1 MPLINFLLKHP
12 DDIIPFGTESDKS
25 LHWFGLTDGNLWL
38 EAGKS
43 KLYEYT
49 DSFLALL
56 SLSDTKYVDYY
67 LSRFIEDFTEQFE
80 KIATELP
87 DESYAIAKNS
97 MTLTKFQETSKQWLD
112 ETNERDF
119 DQAIEKYDALIG
131 WIGQRELTAGH
142 LVGSPH
148 IGFFKNKNKISIVWK
163 ADQRTKKNI
172 PLWTAQNG
180 EIEMDY
186 PEFVAQIEDF
196 GDRFFSAMADQVE
209 IALKKDWGAINI
221 DKSHLV
227 EEHHERQTEFANR
240 LRHLRHPG

>member
-49 DSFLALL
+49 DSFLSLL
-56 SLSDTKYVDYY
+56 SMSDTKYVDYY

-80 KIATELP
+80 KIATGLP

-112 ETNERDF
+112 ETNEADF
-119 DQAIEKYDALIG
+119 DQAMEKYDALIG

-163 ADQRTKKNI
+163 ADQRTKKKYSVVDGAKWGNRDGLSGI
-172 PLWTAQNG
+172 CIASGRLWG
-180 EIEMDY
+180 
-186 PEFVAQIEDF
+186 PVFF
-196 GDRFFSAMADQVE
+196 GYGGSGRNCPGKRLGS
-209 IALKKDWGAINI
+209 
-221 DKSHLV
+221 DK
-227 EEHHERQTEFANR
+227 NR
-240 LRHLRHPG
+240 